1 MNLEEL
7 LATVPAYAND
17 LKLNLVH
24 LLQQTE
30 LTGQQAWGVAVASA
44 ITARNPRLL
53 AAITES
59 SAGQLKPEAM
69 EAARAAAA
77 IMGMNN
83 IYFRFLHL
91 AENKKYGAMR
101 ARLRMNALRTHGIE
115 PVDFELFCIAAS
127 AINGCGDCIDA
138 HEKLAREKGASEE
151 MILASVRI
159 ASVTHGLATI
169 FDAEPA

>member
-1 MNLEEL
+1 MNLEKL

-17 LKLNLVH
+17 LKSNLVH
-24 LLQQTE
+24 LLRQTE
-30 LTGQQAWGVAVASA
+30 LTGQQAWGIAVASA

-59 SAGQLKPEAM
+59 AAGQLKPEAL

-77 IMGMNN
+77 VMAMNN

-91 AENKKYGAMR
+91 AGNKNYSALR
-101 ARLRMNALRTHGIE
+101 SRLRMNTLRTHGIE
-115 PVDFELFCIAAS
+115 PLDFELYCIAAS
-127 AINGCGDCIDA
+127 AINGCVDCVDA
-138 HEKLAREKGASEE
+138 HEKHAREKGASEE

-159 ASVTHGLATI
+159 ASVTHALATI
-169 FDAEPA
+169 LDAEPA